1 MRSITRFQQKTGI
14 DTNIVQQQCIHSHPL
29 QCPRFSATMSRTVEA
44 IATSFLR
51 SPIVIT
57 IGDESQAVN
66 SDIEQIIRFVKPEQ
80 KMKRLEKVLSS

>member
-1 MRSITRFQQKTGI
+1 
-14 DTNIVQQQCIHSHPL
+14 
-29 QCPRFSATMSRTVEA
+29 MSRTVEA

-80 KMKRLEKVLSS
+80 KMKRLEKVWSS